1 MSAYADIEIKR
12 SFGVL
17 FIAVALA
24 ILFAAPLSLL
34 LSNSHLPYFY
44 YLFLWLGSFC
54 LSLGIVI
61 YKRRKVFSSVR
72 LRMKKSLGWPLQ
84 IKIINGLCWA
94 GPFSFIP
101 VFHQL
106 YPYLILLGIG
116 LGNISTY
123 FFIKKYSNGNNK
135 EQLLVGLIAI
145 CIMPISILV
154 DNTIFS
160 KNYEVALLFSRLSIA
175 ASYGTGGVYALI
187 GRQ

>member
-1 MSAYADIEIKR
+1 LSAYADIEIKR

-44 YLFLWLGSFC
+44 YLVLWLGSFC

-145 CIMPISILV
+145 CIIPISILV
-154 DNTIFS
+154 DNIIFS